1 MGISRL
7 QKEWLNTKG
16 TVKAHVLLFKLN
28 LLRATPKEWLVFEN
42 VHLLQ
47 SKNNIQ
53 TPNIKYPEQLSFFT
67 QQFLHEVFKV
77 NNDENYHIS
86 KSLNIHYL

>member
-53 TPNIKYPEQLSFFT
+53 TPNIKYPDYIYNNSAFLLNSFYMK
-67 QQFLHEVFKV
+67 FLK
-77 NNDENYHIS
+77 
-86 KSLNIHYL
+86 